1 MNDIQYIFAASTI
14 ALLLQVVLQLL
25 VSLCEGYVGGTK
37 TYFMGESKAF
47 ILINI
52 ILLGPMIESVLL
64 VLLIKLLKN
73 KFHIVKEKNIFIVS
87 TIIFSIS
94 HYYDLMYIFL
104 VFPSCFIIIY
114 SYLYYRPKKLSSFKV
129 MLLVHIMINIYIML
143 LSKV

>member
-1 MNDIQYIFAASTI
+1 MIKFINKAQKNMNDIQYIFAASTI

-94 HYYDLMYIFL
+94 HYYDLMYIFGISKL
-104 VFPSCFIIIY
+104 LYNYLFVFI
-114 SYLYYRPKKLSSFKV
+114 L
-129 MLLVHIMINIYIML
+129 
-143 LSKV
+143 